1 MGWSRNVAINI
12 VISGKVSKGNTWWT
26 ADLIFMFLLN
36 DIQSR
41 THRKLTHDALSRLPE
56 YCVHQNDVLI
66 LF

>member
-12 VISGKVSKGNTWWT
+12 VISGKVSKGNTGWT
-26 ADLIFMFLLN
+26 ADLRFMFLLN

-41 THRKLTHDALSRLPE
+41 THRKLIYDALSRLPE
-56 YCVHQNDVLI
+56 YFVHQNDVLT